1 MSLYPRLA
9 NHVFD
14 TFDAFKEWMTVQQF
28 DFITNPDRKPIL
40 KKGQKVFIK
49 QSCILYGV
57 LEDIMNIEEVLA
69 KDAKGL
75 LLSSLKEGQGY
86 MFRLFSPSEPIMGLY
101 TKQNPG
107 DIKLKLGQ
115 TMVVQNA
122 NIDLA
127 FESDLES
134 FNRTTYLTI
143 TSNGGVKLDTGK
155 FLVDCWTG
163 EGNRQYKPNTNF
175 SPSANST
182 YAFIVKSTEL
192 VYMVEIG
199 KTSFALEQV
208 IPDVPGDAS
217 QDKSPSVQAVS
228 KSLAEIR
235 ALLDSAIKE
244 SSGFLVYC
252 GVNPA
257 TKKVARVSEDEYT
270 VDIMYAANSDK
281 ELPPPTKSS
290 QYSLVLNDQNSVKVM
305 QSKMITEP
313 IFMDNALYLGEGHY
327 GDADN
332 APTNLLSAIRNPV
345 PNNLVSNLDT
355 KTEWRFNGLTWVDT
369 KIPCGDS
376 QYVHSAAYLGIYDPT
391 HDSEI
396 QSLTLNM
403 LFPLAWG
410 GSIAYNSITE
420 TEWTRGNEKWTDTGN
435 PIGTTPTIIANPI
448 VEGTFSWDPTNS
460 AQVRALLKF
469 KYGDTFDT
477 SDIIGVKGGNSWM
490 YDKPTNDWTDTGESA
505 EAYERIPNERYL
517 ATEDYGTGNEA
528 ANTLAIR
535 FNEVA
540 QEGDYVGNEGTN
552 TDWTYDGSAWVDTE
566 DEIGTHSTIPN
577 PAYRGE
583 FIFDKYD
590 TVEVKTAL
598 DAAYPVATNKQVIYN
613 DETGTEWEYS
623 PADKW
628 TNTFRLNYSTP
639 EEVTNENIVGTF
651 TYLEYWTPPE
661 RTLHLIY
668 PNAKAG
674 NYVYNLS
681 TGTIWEFSKDT
692 LTWID
697 NFTTYETDEEGKAI
711 VPEDDANF
719 LGQNEYATNPPT
731 DEFILQRVFPDA
743 KNSQFCWNLNSDT
756 YWEMVTRKWI
766 DTGGKTKIRF
776 LYQQEGKYDWEEA
789 GVSSISSG
797 NLFHLLSRGE
807 EASRSEVYW
816 FANTWNIVDF
826 ETITIPQFSNE
837 HTGTLQGA
845 LGWGYIEAVATP
857 DGRTVGRVV
866 GITNEGD
873 GSKFLTDAGT
883 YEYFDTLNE
892 VTTDVDLYINMES
905 GDDANNGLSPDE
917 AWASAARL
925 GRWLKNNLVS
935 YQYDPNNKKYP
946 SRVTLHVLGHCPD
959 KDLFIDGIPYLEVVG
974 EKEGEVKYPCK
985 MLHITNSSVTVSDLR
1000 CDGRVVA
1007 WKSKLKTGGNIVS
1020 KGVKLVS
1027 SEWEQEEGSEFIF
1040 APTDDLKNPVI
1051 YIDAS
1056 SLMHHTSRI
1065 TTLADL
1071 YSYTP
1076 FLKIAGQYVKGI
1088 DGEFASEMIR
1098 PGDKFLLE
1106 PTGEIIGADIQWM
1119 TDNIPYEY
1127 INSTDTSTPRVVPS
1141 IQTAYGTE
1149 DKTGYKIAGGKDIA
1163 DVFKDKL
1170 VKSNAVFD
1178 TLDDVYALPEEK
1190 RYEGF
1195 VFYVRQ
1201 REKYYYFRGGI
1212 SNNNVRECIAPVY
1225 HIKYEVPKGGFY
1237 DWLNTFPFGN
1247 VTADGFLLDT
1257 PAVNNEDDI
1266 PPETGDGNTVV
1277 IGMTGLDKAR
1287 FIETISKAHE
1297 HENKEVLDTL
1307 DMDDEGH
1314 LLVEGMPISSGGS
1327 SSSGSNQQEIVIVKQ
1342 GERIPSN
1349 LKNNGVILEIQN
1361 NEG

>member
-1 MSLYPRLA
+1 MAVYPRLA

-14 TFDAFKEWMTVQQF
+14 TFDSFKEWMTVQQF
-28 DFITNPDRKPIL
+28 DFIANPNRAPIL

-57 LEDIMNIEEVLA
+57 LEDITNIEEVLA

-86 MFRLFSPSEPIMGLY
+86 MFRLFAPSEPFMGLY

-107 DIKLKLGQ
+107 EIKLKLGQ
-115 TMVVQNA
+115 TVVVQNA
-122 NIDLA
+122 NIDFA
-127 FESDLES
+127 FETDLES
-134 FNRTTYLTI
+134 LNRTTYLTV
-143 TSNGGVKLDTGK
+143 TSNGGVKINSGK
-155 FLVDCWTG
+155 FLVDCWVG
-163 EGNRQYKPNTNF
+163 DGNKQFKPNTTF
-175 SPSANST
+175 APLANST
-182 YAFIVKSTEL
+182 YAIIVKSSEL

-199 KTSFALEQV
+199 KTSFALEQT
-208 IPDVPGDAS
+208 IPDIPADAS

-228 KSLAEIR
+228 KSLAEFR
-235 ALLDSAIKE
+235 SLLDSAIKE

-257 TKKVARVSEDEYT
+257 TNKVARVSEDEYT
-270 VDIMYAANSDK
+270 TDIMYAANTEK
-281 ELPPPTKSS
+281 ELPPPTKSN

-305 QSKMITEP
+305 QSNMVTEP

-327 GDADN
+327 GDEDN

-345 PNNLVSNLDT
+345 PNSIVSNLDT

-369 KIPCGDS
+369 RIPCGDS

-391 HDSEI
+391 HSNEI
-396 QSLTLNM
+396 QNLALDM
-403 LFPLAWG
+403 IFPLAG
-410 GSIAYNSITE
+410 RGSIAYNSITD
-420 TEWTRGNEKWTDTGN
+420 TEWRKGNEKWSDTGN
-435 PIGTTPTIIANPI
+435 PIGTTPTVIENPI
-448 VEGTFSWDPTNS
+448 VEGSFHWDPNS
-460 AQVRALLKF
+460 DAQVRALLKL
-469 KYGDTFDT
+469 KYGNTLNT
-477 SDIIGVKGGNSWM
+477 GDIIGVDGGNSWM
-490 YDKPTNDWTDTGESA
+490 YDSPSEDWTNTGENASA
-505 EAYERIPNERYL
+505 FERIVNEKYL
-517 ATEDYGTGNEA
+517 STEDYGEGIEA
-528 ANTLAIR
+528 ANALAIKY
-535 FNEVA
+535 NEVA
-540 QEGDYVGNEGTN
+540 QEGDYVGNTGTG
-552 TDWTYDGSAWVDTE
+552 TDWRYDGSAWVDTE
-566 DEIGTHSTIPN
+566 DEIGTHATIPN
-577 PAYRGE
+577 PAYKGE

-590 TVEVKTAL
+590 NMEVKTAL
-598 DAAYPVATNKQVIYN
+598 DAAFPSANNKQVIYN
-613 DETGTEWEYS
+613 EETGTEWEYS
-623 PADKW
+623 PSDKW
-628 TNTFRLNYSTP
+628 SNTFRLNYSTP
-639 EEVTNENIVGTF
+639 EEVTNESIVGNF

-681 TGTIWEFSKDT
+681 TGTKWELSKDT
-692 LTWID
+692 LTWVD
-697 NFTTYETDEEGKAI
+697 TFEAYEKDEEGAPI
-711 VPEDDANF
+711 VPEDDANY
-719 LGQNEYATNPPT
+719 LGQNEYETNPPT
-731 DEFILQRVFPDA
+731 DEYILQRVFPEA
-743 KNSQFCWNLNSDT
+743 KNGQFCWNLNSDT
-756 YWEMVTRKWI
+756 YWEMVTRKWV

-776 LYQQEGKYDWEEA
+776 LYQQEGKYDWKEV

-807 EASRSEVYW
+807 EASRSEIYW

-826 ETITIPQFSNE
+826 ETVTIPQFSNE

-845 LGWGYIEAVATP
+845 LGWGYVEAVSTP

-873 GSKFLTDAGT
+873 GTKFLTDAGT

-892 VTTDVDLYINMES
+892 VRADVDLYINMES
-905 GDDANNGLSPDE
+905 GDNDNTGLTPDE
-917 AWASAARL
+917 AWADTFKL

-935 YQYDPNNKKYP
+935 YHYDPNGRDYP
-946 SRVTLHVLGHCPD
+946 SRVTLHVLGNCPN

-974 EKEGEVKYPCK
+974 EKTEGEVKYPCK
-985 MLHITNSSVTVSDLR
+985 MLHVTNSSVTVSDME
-1000 CDGRVVA
+1000 CNGRIVA
-1007 WKSKLKTGGNIVS
+1007 WKSKVKTDAKNVC

-1027 SEWEQEEGSEFIF
+1027 SEWEQEEGSELIF

-1051 YIDAS
+1051 SIDAN
-1056 SLMHHTSRI
+1056 SLMHHTGKI
-1065 TTLADL
+1065 TTHADL
-1071 YSYTP
+1071 YSYVP
-1076 FLKIAGQYVKGI
+1076 FLKIAGKYVRGI
-1088 DGEFASEMIR
+1088 EGEFASSMIR

-1127 INSTDTSTPRVVPS
+1127 INSTDTDTPHVFPS
-1141 IQTAYGTE
+1141 VQTAYGTE
-1149 DKTGYKIAGGKDIA
+1149 DKTGYKIGNGKDIA
-1163 DVFKDKL
+1163 DILKDKL

-1190 RYEGF
+1190 RYDGF

-1201 REKYYYFRGGI
+1201 KEQFYYFRGGT
-1212 SNNNVRECIAPVY
+1212 SNNNIREYIAPVY
-1225 HIKYEVPKGGFY
+1225 HIKYEVKDGFY

-1247 VTADGFLLDT
+1247 VTPDGFLLDG
-1257 PAVNNEDDI
+1257 PAMDSQEV
-1266 PPETGDGNTVV
+1266 PPEVGNGNTVV

-1314 LLVEGMPISSGGS
+1314 LLVEGMPISSGSGS
-1327 SSSGSNQQEIVIVKQ
+1327 GGGSNQQEIIIVKK

-1361 NEG
+1361 EE